1 MLSSAPTGVK
11 LCWHQEVLVMK
22 KTLVPSSDEAVD
34 VTADADG
41 QGVTE
46 VVFAEDEWTEADAKA
61 FIDELVARNQEALRG
76 LAKL

>member
-1 MLSSAPTGVK
+1 MTG
-11 LCWHQEVLVMK
+11 
-22 KTLVPSSDEAVD
+22 
-34 VTADADG
+34 
-41 QGVTE
+41 

>member
-1 MLSSAPTGVK
+1 MK
-11 LCWHQEVLVMK
+11 K
-22 KTLVPSSDEAVD
+22 KTLVPSSDETVD
-34 VTADADG
+34 VTADAG
-41 QGVTE
+41 GSVGMTE